1 MPNHIQNRLQIIG
14 NKKRVKEIISLI
26 SDDEGL
32 DFDKI
37 IPCPQVVKD
46 VGEIHH
52 GIVTA
57 VQEKYMANVSENSL
71 VAILQLSSR
80 ARVKEVAE
88 KDKAEFEK
96 ACAAYEATGYC
107 YWYDWN
113 IAHWGTKWGA
123 YGQPD
128 KRTSKSKGEIWFQTA
143 WSAPAKIMI
152 KLTELFPDVKFVL
165 SYADEDS
172 GSNAGTIT
180 CIDGM
185 HKITKLESQSNGA
198 YEMYFELHPDRKKDF
213 IKVKGNYQYK
223 DEEL

>member
-1 MPNHIQNRLQIIG
+1 MPNHIQNRLQIVG
-14 NKKRVKEIISLI
+14 DKKRVKEILLQIC
-26 SDDEGL
+26 DEEGL
-32 DFDKI
+32 LDFNKI
-37 IPCPQVVKD
+37 IPCPQIVKD

-57 VQEKYMANVSENSL
+57 VQEKYMADVSTSSL

-80 ARVKEVAE
+80 AQVEEVAE
-88 KDKAEFEK
+88 KDKPDFEK

-113 IAHWGTKWGA
+113 VAHWGTKWGA
-123 YGQPD
+123 YDQPD
-128 KRTSKSKGEIWFQTA
+128 KRTKKSKGEIWFQTA
-143 WSAPAKIMI
+143 WSAPVKIMV

-180 CIDGM
+180 CVDGM
-185 HKITKLESQSNGA
+185 HKVEKLPNQSNKA
-198 YEMYFELHPDRKKDF
+198 YELYFELHPDRRGDF
-213 IKVKGNYQYK
+213 
-223 DEEL
+223 ELIDGKYEDKEN